1 MRYFELTLLAAATLA
16 ATTVSMSAR
25 SEETSMFKTPASIAG
40 TDKTEKMLGMKP
52 YSIHQRA
59 DGSLVIEGR
68 MHRGGGATA
77 QIILPKI
84 QPSVTINGPAGV
96 DENGN
101 PVTFQGCYHL
111 QRRSIS

>member
-16 ATTVSMSAR
+16 AMTVSVSAR

-59 DGSLVIEGR
+59 DGS
-68 MHRGGGATA
+68 
-77 QIILPKI
+77 
-84 QPSVTINGPAGV
+84 
-96 DENGN
+96 
-101 PVTFQGCYHL
+101 
-111 QRRSIS
+111 